1 MHFVYILQS
10 LKDRDFYVGQTKEI
24 NQRLKKHNNGEVP
37 STRDRRPLKF
47 QYAEICNNIKD
58 ATHREKYLKTAWGK
72 RYIKNRLKND
82 LMDPIR

>member
-10 LKDRDFYVGQTKEI
+10 MKDKDFYVGQTKEI

-37 STRDRRPLKF
+37 STKDRRPLKF
-47 QYAEICNNIKD
+47 RYAEICNNIKD

-72 RYIKNRLKND
+72 RYIKTRLEND
-82 LMDPIR
+82 LIDPIR